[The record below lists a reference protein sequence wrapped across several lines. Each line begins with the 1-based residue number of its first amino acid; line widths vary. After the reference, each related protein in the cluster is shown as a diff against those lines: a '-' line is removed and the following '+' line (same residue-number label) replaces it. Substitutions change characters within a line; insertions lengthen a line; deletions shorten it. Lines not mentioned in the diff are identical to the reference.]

1 MKRFNNISLFGSSL
15 KDMDPVKGQP
25 VGERIVDDSH
35 FIPMSEAVKQLSKSM
50 TLDKGVID
58 GFYDFPDG
66 RDDGRKVDVARLR
79 PEIVELS
86 TEVRKKQKQL
96 KEELA
101 KATKKAQ
108 DEAFFNSLKSSNS
121 QKQNQ
126 TIKEQ

>member
-1 MKRFNNISLFGSSL
+1 MKRFKNISLFGSSL
-15 KDMDPVKGQP
+15 IEMEPVKGQP

-50 TLDKGVID
+50 PLDKGVID

-86 TEVRKKQKQL
+86 TEVRKNQEKL
-96 KEELA
+96 KKELA

-108 DEAFFNSLKSSNS
+108 DEAFFNSLKASV
-121 QKQNQ
+121 KQPNNE
-126 TIKEQ
+126 TAKE